1 MISGGP
7 RQRGGMGIRLVV
19 LGSGSAGNATLIEGG
34 GARVLLDAGFSSREL
49 TARLQAVGAEPH
61 RLDAVLV
68 THEHAD
74 HVRGASLFSRTH
86 RVPVYCTAKTLRAAS
101 LDRQGIHRHEPLE
114 AGVPFRLG
122 DLSVTP
128 FPVPHDAVD
137 TVGFAFQAGGARLG
151 YATDLGHPADAVRER
166 LRDCDLLMLESNHD
180 VDMVRDGPY
189 PEVVK
194 DRVLGRHGHLDNEA
208 AAGLACESAGERTR
222 GVILL
227 HLSRTNNRPEVALE
241 AWRRRFALEGRRA
254 PDLRAAAQDRPSAW
268 FEA

>member
-1 MISGGP
+1 
-7 RQRGGMGIRLVV
+7 MGIRLVV

-49 TARLQAVGAEPH
+49 VARLQAVGAEAH
-61 RLDAVLV
+61 RLDAVLL

-74 HVRGASLFSRTH
+74 HVRGASLFSRTY

-114 AGVPFRLG
+114 AGASFALG
-122 DLSVTP
+122 DLAITP
-128 FPVPHDAVD
+128 FAVPHDAVD
-137 TVGFAFQAGGARLG
+137 TVGFAFETNGSRLG
-151 YATDLGHPADAVRER
+151 YATDLGHPAEAVRER

-180 VDMVRDGPY
+180 VDMVRGGPY

-194 DRVLGRHGHLDNEA
+194 ERVLGRHGHLDNEA
-208 AAGLACESAGERTR
+208 AAGLACETACDRTR
-222 GVILL
+222 GVVLL

-241 AWRRRFALEGRRA
+241 TWRRRFARDGRRM
-254 PDLRAAAQDRPSAW
+254 PDLHAAAQDRPSAW